1 MLHFLLHEPIVSA
14 MKSTNFG
21 YIPAL
26 DHLRGFAAV
35 LVLFF
40 HGSHFISHKLAYGT
54 PYDPANWP
62 TAGNPFSALA
72 IEGHTAV
79 SLFFLLSGFVF
90 TVGSLQK
97 KLNYLGFYRNCLL
110 RTYPLFLFFLI
121 LGIAFNTENFSFIAV
136 LQTVFFMANSDSAF
150 NGGAFTYVFW
160 SIAVE
165 WHFYLLFPL
174 LLLSVQRWGW
184 QALFALILIFLFLRT
199 GAYFAGADMRELSY
213 YTIVG
218 RIDQFLLGMLAGI
231 YYRNYFVA
239 GKRLD
244 TIAIAGAGLVLLLL
258 FAFNRLGGGAVNNY
272 LWIFWPTLEAA
283 AWAIFLIGY
292 LSIARHFHRLVG
304 KALVAVGTISYSFY
318 MGHYLVLD
326 YFLRNDWDSLQ
337 RISDPIGTAALNTLV
352 LILPLVLLLATITY
366 FCVERAFLL
375 RRRKYMQ
382 AVEPVAQGTEISAN

>member
-1 MLHFLLHEPIVSA
+1 

-40 HGSHFISHKLAYGT
+40 HGVHFVSHKLAYGT

-62 TAGNPFSALA
+62 VAGNPFSALA

-97 KLNYLGFYRNCLL
+97 KLNYLGFYRNRLL

-121 LGIAFNTENFSFIAV
+121 LGIVFNSENFSVAAV
-136 LQTVFFMANSDSAF
+136 LQTVFYMGNSDTAF

-174 LLLSVQRWGW
+174 LLLVVQRWGGRSLLLLI
-184 QALFALILIFLFLRT
+184 ALFLLLRLA
-199 GAYFAGADMRELSY
+199 AYFAGMDMRDLSY
-213 YTIVG
+213 YTIGG

-231 YYRNYFVA
+231 YYSNYFSA

-244 TIAIAGAGLVLLLL
+244 FLAIAGAGLVLLQL
-258 FAFNRLGGGAVNNY
+258 FGFNRLGGGAVNNY

-283 AWAIFLIGY
+283 AWGIFLIGY
-292 LSIARHFHRLVG
+292 LSIARHFHHLVG
-304 KALVAVGTISYSFY
+304 KALVAVGTISYSIY

-326 YFLRNDWDSLQ
+326 YFLRHDWDSLLPLG
-337 RISDPIGTAALNTLV
+337 DPLATAALNTLV
-352 LILPLVLLLATITY
+352 LMLPIVLLLASASY
-366 FCVERAFLL
+366 YCVERPFLL
-375 RRRKYMQ
+375 RRKKYMR
-382 AVEPVAQGTEISAN
+382 AAGPEISSN

>member
-1 MLHFLLHEPIVSA
+1 MLHFLLQEPIASC

-40 HGSHFISHKLAYGT
+40 HGAHFISHKLAFGT

-62 TAGNPFSALA
+62 RAGNPFSALL

-90 TVGSLQK
+90 TVGSLEK
-97 KLNYLGFYRNCLL
+97 KLNYLGFFRNRLL
-110 RTYPLFLFFLI
+110 RTYPLFLFFLV
-121 LGIAFNTENFSFIAV
+121 LGIAFNPDNFSIAAV
-136 LQTVFFMANSDSAF
+136 MQSVFFLANSDTAF
-150 NGGAFTYVFW
+150 NGGAFSYVFW

-174 LLLSVQRWGW
+174 LLFLLQRWGW
-184 QALFALILIFLFLRT
+184 RALLALLLAFLLLRL
-199 GAYFAGADMRELSY
+199 GAYLAGADMRNLSY

-218 RIDQFLLGMLAGI
+218 RIDQFLLGMLAGV
-231 YYRNYFVA
+231 YYRNYFMA
-239 GKRLD
+239 GRRLD
-244 TIAIAGAGLVLLLL
+244 SVAVAGAGLVLAVL
-258 FAFNRLGGGAVNNY
+258 FGFNQLGGGAVNNY

-283 AWAIFLIGY
+283 AWGVFLIGY
-292 LSIARHFHRLVG
+292 LSLARHFHQWIGR
-304 KALVAVGTISYSFY
+304 ALVAVGTISYSIY

-326 YFLRNDWDSLQ
+326 YFLRHDWESLL
-337 RISDPIGTAALNTLV
+337 RVGSPLATAVLNTL
-352 LILPLVLLLATITY
+352 LLMLPLVLLLAATTY
-366 FCVERAFLL
+366 FCVERSFLQ
-375 RRRKYMQ
+375 RRRKYMK
-382 AVEPVAQGTEISAN
+382 VIESVAAETQISPN

>member
-1 MLHFLLHEPIVSA
+1 MLHFLLNEPIVSA

-40 HGSHFISHKLAYGT
+40 HSSHFISHKLTYST
-54 PYDPANWP
+54 PYDPANWAR
-62 TAGNPFSALA
+62 AGNPFSALA

-97 KLNYLGFYRNCLL
+97 KLNYLGFYRNRLL

-121 LGIAFNTENFSFIAV
+121 LGIAFNTENFSIVAL
-136 LQTVFFMANSDSAF
+136 LQSVFFMANSDTAI
-150 NGGAFTYVFW
+150 NGGAFTFVFW

-165 WHFYLLFPL
+165 WHFYLLFPFLLICVQKRGWKL
-174 LLLSVQRWGW
+174 LLG
-184 QALFALILIFLFLRT
+184 LILALLVVRT
-199 GAYFAGADMRELSY
+199 GAYFAGADMRVLSY
-213 YTIVG
+213 WTIVG
-218 RIDQFLLGMLAGI
+218 RLDQFLVGMLSGI
-231 YYRNYFVA
+231 YYRTCFVA

-244 TIAIAGAGLVLLLL
+244 YVAIGGASLVLMLL
-258 FAFNRLGGGAVNNY
+258 FGFNQLGGGGANNN
-272 LWIFWPTLEAA
+272 LWIFWPTLEAT

-304 KALVAVGTISYSFY
+304 NALVALGTISYSIY

-326 YFLRNDWDSLQ
+326 FFLRHDWDSLW
-337 RISDPIGTAALNTLV
+337 RLGDPVATAVLNTFV
-352 LILPLVLLLATITY
+352 LMLPLVLLLAVITY
-366 FCVERAFLL
+366 FLVERPFLL
-375 RRRKYMQ
+375 RRRSYMR
-382 AVEPVAQGTEISAN
+382 AGKPFPVEPQISTN

>member
-1 MLHFLLHEPIVSA
+1 

-54 PYDPANWP
+54 PYDPVNWP
-62 TAGNPFSALA
+62 TAGNPLSALV

-90 TVGSLQK
+90 TVGSLHK
-97 KLNYLGFYRNCLL
+97 KLNYLGFYRNRLL
-110 RTYPLFLFFLI
+110 RTYPLFLFFLG
-121 LGIAFNTENFSFIAV
+121 LGLVFYPENSSITAL
-136 LQTVFFMANSDSAF
+136 LQSVFFLANSDTAF
-150 NGGAFTYVFW
+150 NGGPFTYVFW

-184 QALFALILIFLFLRT
+184 RALVLLIFMLLMLRI
-199 GAYFAGADMRELSY
+199 GAYMSGADMRNLSY
-213 YTIVG
+213 YTIAG
-218 RIDQFLLGMLAGI
+218 RLDQFVIGMLAGI
-231 YYRNYFVA
+231 YYCNYFLA
-239 GKRLD
+239 GRRLD
-244 TIAIAGAGLVLLLL
+244 YVAAAGTVLVLALLWG
-258 FAFNRLGGGAVNNY
+258 FNRLGGGAVNNY

-283 AWAIFLIGY
+283 GWAVFLVGY
-292 LSIARHFHRLVG
+292 LSIARHFHRLLG
-304 KALVAVGTISYSFY
+304 SALVAVGTISYSIY

-326 YFLRNDWDSLQ
+326 YFLRHDWESLL
-337 RISDPIGTAALNTLV
+337 RLSDPLGTAVLNALL
-352 LILPLVLLLATITY
+352 LMLPLVLLLGSITY
-366 FCVERAFLL
+366 LCVERPFLL
-375 RRRKYMQ
+375 RRSKYMQ
-382 AVEPVAQGTEISAN
+382 AVEPAEQGAPISGN

>member
-1 MLHFLLHEPIVSA
+1 MLHFLLNEPVVSA

-40 HGSHFISHKLAYGT
+40 HSSHFISHKLIYGT
-54 PYDPANWP
+54 PYDPANWAR
-62 TAGNPFSALA
+62 AGNPFSALA

-97 KLNYLGFYRNCLL
+97 KLNYIGFYRNRLL

-121 LGIAFNTENFSFIAV
+121 LGIAFNTENFSIVAL
-136 LQTVFFMANSDSAF
+136 LQSVFFMANSDTAI
-150 NGGAFTYVFW
+150 NGGAFTFVFW

-165 WHFYLLFPL
+165 WHFYLLFPFL
-174 LLLSVQRWGW
+174 LVCVQKRGWKVLLG
-184 QALFALILIFLFLRT
+184 LILALLVVRT
-199 GAYFAGADMRELSY
+199 GAYFAGADMRVLSY
-213 YTIVG
+213 WTIVG
-218 RIDQFLLGMLAGI
+218 RLDQFLLGMLAGI
-231 YYRNYFVA
+231 YYRTYFVA

-244 TIAIAGAGLVLLLL
+244 YVAIWGAGLVLMLL
-258 FAFNRLGGGAVNNY
+258 FGFNQLGGGGANNH
-272 LWIFWPTLEAA
+272 LWIFWPTLEAM

-292 LSIARHFHRLVG
+292 LSIARHFYRLVG
-304 KALVAVGTISYSFY
+304 NALVALGTISYSIY

-326 YFLRNDWDSLQ
+326 FFLRHDWDSLW
-337 RISDPIGTAALNTLV
+337 RLGDPVATAALTTFV
-352 LILPLVLLLATITY
+352 FMLPLVLLLAVITY
-366 FCVERAFLL
+366 FCVERPFLL
-375 RRRKYMQ
+375 RRSSYMRSG
-382 AVEPVAQGTEISAN
+382 EPFPAEPQISTN

>member
-1 MLHFLLHEPIVSA
+1 MLHFLLHGPIVSA

-40 HGSHFISHKLAYGT
+40 HGSHFISHKLTYGM
-54 PYDPANWP
+54 PYDPANW
-62 TAGNPFSALA
+62 TVTGNPFSALI

-97 KLNYLGFYRNCLL
+97 KLNYRGFYRNRLL

-121 LGIAFNTENFSFIAV
+121 LGIAFNAENFGVIPA
-136 LQTVFFMANSDSAF
+136 LQSVFFMANSDTAF
-150 NGGAFTYVFW
+150 NGGAFTFVFW

-174 LLLSVQRWGW
+174 LLLAVQRWGW
-184 QALFALILIFLFLRT
+184 QALLALVVLFLLLRT
-199 GAYFAGADMRELSY
+199 GAYFAGADMRDLSY

-231 YYRNYFVA
+231 YYRSYFVA

-244 TIAIAGAGLVLLLL
+244 YVAIAGAGLVLLLL
-258 FAFNRLGGGAVNNY
+258 FGFNRLGGGALNNY

-283 AWAIFLIGY
+283 AWGVFLLGY

-304 KALVAVGTISYSFY
+304 KALVAVGTISYSIY

-326 YFLRNDWDSLQ
+326 YFLRHDWDSLLSL
-337 RISDPIGTAALNTLV
+337 SDPLGTAVLNTLV
-352 LILPLVLLLATITY
+352 LILPPVLLLATLTY
-366 FCVERAFLL
+366 LCVERPFLL
-375 RRRKYMQ
+375 RRRKYMR
-382 AVEPVAQGTEISAN
+382 AAEPVAQGPEISVN

>member
-1 MLHFLLHEPIVSA
+1 MLHFLAHGPIAST

-40 HGSHFISHKLAYGT
+40 HSSHFISHKLVYGT
-54 PYDPANWP
+54 PYDPANW
-62 TAGNPFSALA
+62 TRTGNPFSALV

-90 TVGSLQK
+90 TVGSLHK
-97 KLNYLGFYRNCLL
+97 KLNYLGFYRNRLL
-110 RTYPLFLFFLI
+110 RTYPLFLFFLA
-121 LGIAFNTENFSFIAV
+121 LGVAFTTENFSILAI
-136 LQTVFFMANSDSAF
+136 LQSVFFMANSDTAF
-150 NGGAFTYVFW
+150 NGGAFTFVFW

-174 LLLSVQRWGW
+174 LLVSAQKWGW
-184 QALFALILIFLFLRT
+184 KALAAIIFALLVVRT

-213 YTIVG
+213 WTIVG
-218 RIDQFLLGMLAGI
+218 RLDQFLLGMLAGI

-244 TIAIAGAGLVLLLL
+244 YIAVAGAGLVLTLL
-258 FAFNRLGGGAVNNY
+258 FGFNQLGGGGANNY
-272 LWIFWPTLEAA
+272 LWIFWPTLEAM

-292 LSIARHFHRLVG
+292 LSIARHFHRLLG
-304 KALVAVGTISYSFY
+304 KLLVALGTISYSIY

-326 YFLRNDWDSLQ
+326 FFLRHDWDSLW
-337 RISDPIGTAALNTLV
+337 RLSDPIATAGLNTFV
-352 LILPLVLLLATITY
+352 LILPIVLLLATITY
-366 FCVERAFLL
+366 FCVERPFLL
-375 RRRKYMQ
+375 RRRKYME
-382 AVEPVAQGTEISAN
+382 AVEPVTQAPETSVN

>member
-1 MLHFLLHEPIVSA
+1 MLHFLAHEPIAST

-40 HGSHFISHKLAYGT
+40 HSSHFISHKLIYST
-54 PYDPANWP
+54 PYDPAKWAK
-62 TAGNPFSALA
+62 AGNPFSALA

-97 KLNYLGFYRNCLL
+97 KLNYLGFYRNRLL
-110 RTYPLFLFFLI
+110 RTYPLFLFFLT
-121 LGIAFNTENFSFIAV
+121 LGIAFNTENFSITAL
-136 LQTVFFMANSDSAF
+136 LQSVFFMANSDTAI
-150 NGGAFTYVFW
+150 NGGAFTFVFW

-174 LLLSVQRWGW
+174 LLVCVQKWGW
-184 QALFALILIFLFLRT
+184 KVLPGLILALLVVRT
-199 GAYFAGADMRELSY
+199 GAYFAGADMRVLSY
-213 YTIVG
+213 WTIVG
-218 RIDQFLLGMLAGI
+218 RLDQFLLGMLAGI

-244 TIAIAGAGLVLLLL
+244 YVAIGGACLVLMLL
-258 FAFNRLGGGAVNNY
+258 FGFNQLGGGGANNY
-272 LWIFWPTLEAA
+272 LWIFWPTLEAM

-304 KALVAVGTISYSFY
+304 NALVALGTISYSIY

-326 YFLRNDWDSLQ
+326 FFLRHDWDSLW
-337 RISDPIGTAALNTLV
+337 RLGDPVATAALNTFV
-352 LILPLVLLLATITY
+352 FMLPLVLLLATITY
-366 FCVERAFLL
+366 FCVERPFLL
-375 RRRKYMQ
+375 RRRKYVQ
-382 AVEPVAQGTEISAN
+382 VAAPVAQGPEISAN

>member
-1 MLHFLLHEPIVSA
+1 MLHFLAHEPIAST
-14 MKSTNFG
+14 MESTNFR

-40 HGSHFISHKLAYGT
+40 HSSHFISHKLIYST
-54 PYDPANWP
+54 PYDPAKWAK
-62 TAGNPFSALA
+62 AGNPFSALA

-97 KLNYLGFYRNCLL
+97 KLNYLGFYRNRLL
-110 RTYPLFLFFLI
+110 RTYPLFLFFLT
-121 LGIAFNTENFSFIAV
+121 LGIAFNTENFSITAL
-136 LQTVFFMANSDSAF
+136 LQSVFFMANSDTAI
-150 NGGAFTYVFW
+150 NGGAFTFVFW

-174 LLLSVQRWGW
+174 LLVCVQKWGW
-184 QALFALILIFLFLRT
+184 KVLPGLILALLVVRT
-199 GAYFAGADMRELSY
+199 GAYFAGADMRVLSY
-213 YTIVG
+213 WTIVG
-218 RIDQFLLGMLAGI
+218 RLDQFLLGMLAGI

-244 TIAIAGAGLVLLLL
+244 YVAIGGAGLVLMLL
-258 FAFNRLGGGAVNNY
+258 FGFNQLGGGGANNY
-272 LWIFWPTLEAA
+272 LWIFWPTLEAM

-304 KALVAVGTISYSFY
+304 NALVALGTISYSIY

-326 YFLRNDWDSLQ
+326 FFLRHDWDSLW
-337 RISDPIGTAALNTLV
+337 RLGDPVATAALNTFV
-352 LILPLVLLLATITY
+352 FMLPLALLLATITY
-366 FCVERAFLL
+366 FCVERPFLL
-375 RRRKYMQ
+375 RRRKYVQ
-382 AVEPVAQGTEISAN
+382 VAAPVAQGPEISAN

>member
-1 MLHFLLHEPIVSA
+1 MLHFLAHEPIAST

-40 HGSHFISHKLAYGT
+40 HSSHFISHKLIYST
-54 PYDPANWP
+54 PYDPAKWAK
-62 TAGNPFSALA
+62 AGNPFSALA

-97 KLNYLGFYRNCLL
+97 KLNYLGFYRNRLL
-110 RTYPLFLFFLI
+110 RTYPLFLFFLT
-121 LGIAFNTENFSFIAV
+121 LGIAFNTENFSITAL
-136 LQTVFFMANSDSAF
+136 LQSVFFMANSDTAI
-150 NGGAFTYVFW
+150 NGGAFTFVFW

-174 LLLSVQRWGW
+174 LLVCVQKWGW
-184 QALFALILIFLFLRT
+184 KVLPGLILALLVVRT
-199 GAYFAGADMRELSY
+199 GAYFAGADMRVLSY
-213 YTIVG
+213 WTIVG
-218 RIDQFLLGMLAGI
+218 RLDQFLLGMLAGI

-244 TIAIAGAGLVLLLL
+244 YVAIGGAGLVLMLL
-258 FAFNRLGGGAVNNY
+258 FGFNQLGGGGANNY
-272 LWIFWPTLEAA
+272 LWIFWPTLEAM

-304 KALVAVGTISYSFY
+304 NALVALGTISYSIY

-326 YFLRNDWDSLQ
+326 FFLRHEWESLW
-337 RISDPIGTAALNTLV
+337 RLGDPVATAALNTFV
-352 LILPLVLLLATITY
+352 FMLPLVLLLAMITY
-366 FCVERAFLL
+366 FCVERPFLL
-375 RRRKYMQ
+375 RRRKYVQ
-382 AVEPVAQGTEISAN
+382 VAAPVAQGPEISAN

>member
-1 MLHFLLHEPIVSA
+1 MLHFLAHEPIAST

-40 HGSHFISHKLAYGT
+40 HSSHFISHKMIYST
-54 PYDPANWP
+54 PYDPAKWAK
-62 TAGNPFSALA
+62 AGNPFSALA

-97 KLNYLGFYRNCLL
+97 KLNYLGFYRNRLL
-110 RTYPLFLFFLI
+110 RTYPLFLFFLT
-121 LGIAFNTENFSFIAV
+121 LGIAFNTENFSITAL
-136 LQTVFFMANSDSAF
+136 LQSVFFMANSDTAI
-150 NGGAFTYVFW
+150 NGGAFTFVFW

-174 LLLSVQRWGW
+174 LLVCVQKWGW
-184 QALFALILIFLFLRT
+184 KVLPGLILALLVVRT
-199 GAYFAGADMRELSY
+199 GAYFAGADMRVLSY
-213 YTIVG
+213 WTIVG
-218 RIDQFLLGMLAGI
+218 RLDQFLLGMLAGI

-244 TIAIAGAGLVLLLL
+244 YVAIGGAGLVLMLL
-258 FAFNRLGGGAVNNY
+258 FGFNQLGGGGANNY
-272 LWIFWPTLEAA
+272 LWIFWPTLEAM

-304 KALVAVGTISYSFY
+304 NALVALGTISYSIY

-326 YFLRNDWDSLQ
+326 FFLRHDWESLW
-337 RISDPIGTAALNTLV
+337 RLGDPVATAALNTFV
-352 LILPLVLLLATITY
+352 FMLPLALLLATITY
-366 FCVERAFLL
+366 FCVERPFLL
-375 RRRKYMQ
+375 RRRKYVQ
-382 AVEPVAQGTEISAN
+382 VAAPVAQGPEISAN

>member
-1 MLHFLLHEPIVSA
+1 MLHFLLNEPVVSA

-40 HGSHFISHKLAYGT
+40 HSSHFISHKLIYGT
-54 PYDPANWP
+54 PYDPANWAR
-62 TAGNPFSALA
+62 AGNPFSALA

-97 KLNYLGFYRNCLL
+97 KLNYIGFYRNRLL

-121 LGIAFNTENFSFIAV
+121 LGIAFNTENFSIVAL
-136 LQTVFFMANSDSAF
+136 LQSVFFMANSDTAI
-150 NGGAFTYVFW
+150 NGGAFTFVFW

-165 WHFYLLFPL
+165 WHFYLLFPFL
-174 LLLSVQRWGW
+174 LVCVQKRGWKVLLG
-184 QALFALILIFLFLRT
+184 LILALLVVRT
-199 GAYFAGADMRELSY
+199 GAYFTGADMRVLSY
-213 YTIVG
+213 WTIVG
-218 RIDQFLLGMLAGI
+218 RLDQFLLGMLAGI
-231 YYRNYFVA
+231 YYRTYFVA

-244 TIAIAGAGLVLLLL
+244 YVAIWGAGLVLMLL
-258 FAFNRLGGGAVNNY
+258 FGFNQLGGGGANNH
-272 LWIFWPTLEAA
+272 LWIFWPTLEAM

-304 KALVAVGTISYSFY
+304 NALVALGTISYSIY

-326 YFLRNDWDSLQ
+326 FFLRHDWDSLW
-337 RISDPIGTAALNTLV
+337 RLGDPVATAALTTFV
-352 LILPLVLLLATITY
+352 FMLPLVLLLAVITY
-366 FCVERAFLL
+366 FCVERPFLL
-375 RRRKYMQ
+375 RRSSYMRSG
-382 AVEPVAQGTEISAN
+382 EPFPAEPQISTN

>member
-1 MLHFLLHEPIVSA
+1 MLHFLAHEPIAST

-40 HGSHFISHKLAYGT
+40 HSSHFISHKLIYST
-54 PYDPANWP
+54 PYDPAKWAK
-62 TAGNPFSALA
+62 AGNPFSALA

-97 KLNYLGFYRNCLL
+97 KLNYLGFYRNRLL
-110 RTYPLFLFFLI
+110 RTYPLFLFFLT
-121 LGIAFNTENFSFIAV
+121 LGIAFNTENFSITAL
-136 LQTVFFMANSDSAF
+136 LQSVFFMANSDTAI
-150 NGGAFTYVFW
+150 NGGAFTFVFW

-174 LLLSVQRWGW
+174 LLVCVQKWGW
-184 QALFALILIFLFLRT
+184 KVLPGLILALLVVRT
-199 GAYFAGADMRELSY
+199 GAYFAGADMRVLSY
-213 YTIVG
+213 WTIVG
-218 RIDQFLLGMLAGI
+218 RLDQFLLGMLAGI

-244 TIAIAGAGLVLLLL
+244 YVAIGGACLVLMLL
-258 FAFNRLGGGAVNNY
+258 FGFNQLGGGGANNY
-272 LWIFWPTLEAA
+272 LWIFWPTLEAM

-304 KALVAVGTISYSFY
+304 NALVALGTISYSIY

-326 YFLRNDWDSLQ
+326 FFLRHDWDSLW
-337 RISDPIGTAALNTLV
+337 RLGDPVATAALNTFV
-352 LILPLVLLLATITY
+352 FMLPLVLLLAMITY
-366 FCVERAFLL
+366 FCVERPFLL
-375 RRRKYMQ
+375 RRRKYVQ
-382 AVEPVAQGTEISAN
+382 VAAPVAQGPEISAN

>member
-1 MLHFLLHEPIVSA
+1 MLHFLLDEPIVSA

-40 HGSHFISHKLAYGT
+40 HSSHFISHKLIYGT
-54 PYDPANWP
+54 PYDPANWAR
-62 TAGNPFSALA
+62 AGNPFSALA

-97 KLNYLGFYRNCLL
+97 KLNYLGFYRNRLL

-121 LGIAFNTENFSFIAV
+121 LGIAFNTENFTIIAL
-136 LQTVFFMANSDSAF
+136 LQSVFFMANSDTAI
-150 NGGAFTYVFW
+150 NGGVFTFVFW

-174 LLLSVQRWGW
+174 LLVCVQKWGW
-184 QALFALILIFLFLRT
+184 KVLPGLILALLVVRT
-199 GAYFAGADMRELSY
+199 GAYFAGADMRVLSY
-213 YTIVG
+213 WTIVG
-218 RIDQFLLGMLAGI
+218 RLDQFLLGMLAGI
-231 YYRNYFVA
+231 YYRTYFVA

-244 TIAIAGAGLVLLLL
+244 YVAIGGAALMLMLLYG
-258 FAFNRLGGGAVNNY
+258 FNQLGGGGANNH
-272 LWIFWPTLEAA
+272 LWTFWPTVEAM

-292 LSIARHFHRLVG
+292 LSIARHFNRLVG
-304 KALVAVGTISYSFY
+304 KALVALGTISYSIY

-326 YFLRNDWDSLQ
+326 FFLRHNWESLWRLNDPL
-337 RISDPIGTAALNTLV
+337 GTAVLNV
-352 LILPLVLLLATITY
+352 FVFMLPLVLLLAATTY
-366 FCVERAFLL
+366 FCVERPFLL
-375 RRRKYMQ
+375 RRVKYTQ
-382 AVEPVAQGTEISAN
+382 AQEPVPQGPEISVN

>member
-1 MLHFLLHEPIVSA
+1 MLHFLAHEPIAST

-40 HGSHFISHKLAYGT
+40 HSSHFISHKMIYST
-54 PYDPANWP
+54 PYDPAKWAK
-62 TAGNPFSALA
+62 AGNPFSALA

-97 KLNYLGFYRNCLL
+97 KLNYLGFYRNRLL
-110 RTYPLFLFFLI
+110 RTYPLFLFFLT
-121 LGIAFNTENFSFIAV
+121 LGIAFNTENFSITAL
-136 LQTVFFMANSDSAF
+136 LQSVFFMANSDTAI
-150 NGGAFTYVFW
+150 NGGAFTFVFW

-174 LLLSVQRWGW
+174 LLVCVQKWGW
-184 QALFALILIFLFLRT
+184 KVLPGLILALLVVRT
-199 GAYFAGADMRELSY
+199 GAYFAGADMRVLSY
-213 YTIVG
+213 WTIVG
-218 RIDQFLLGMLAGI
+218 RLDQFLLGMLAGI
-231 YYRNYFVA
+231 YYRNCFVA

-244 TIAIAGAGLVLLLL
+244 YVAIGGAGLVLMLL
-258 FAFNRLGGGAVNNY
+258 FGFNQLGGGGANNY
-272 LWIFWPTLEAA
+272 LWIFWPTLEAM

-304 KALVAVGTISYSFY
+304 NALVALGTISYSIY

-326 YFLRNDWDSLQ
+326 FFLRHDWDSLW
-337 RISDPIGTAALNTLV
+337 RLGDPVATAALNTFV
-352 LILPLVLLLATITY
+352 FMLPLALLLATITY
-366 FCVERAFLL
+366 FCVERPFLL
-375 RRRKYMQ
+375 RRRKYVQ
-382 AVEPVAQGTEISAN
+382 VAALVAQGPEISAN

>member
-1 MLHFLLHEPIVSA
+1 MLHFLLNEPIVTA

-40 HGSHFISHKLAYGT
+40 HSSHFISHKLIYGT
-54 PYDPANWP
+54 PYDPANWAR
-62 TAGNPFSALA
+62 AGNPFSALA

-97 KLNYLGFYRNCLL
+97 KLNYIGFYRNRLL

-121 LGIAFNTENFSFIAV
+121 LGIAFNTENFSIVAL
-136 LQTVFFMANSDSAF
+136 LQSVFFMANSDTAI
-150 NGGAFTYVFW
+150 NGGAFTFVFW

-165 WHFYLLFPL
+165 WHFYLLFPFL
-174 LLLSVQRWGW
+174 LVCVQKRGWKVLLG
-184 QALFALILIFLFLRT
+184 LILALLVVRT
-199 GAYFAGADMRELSY
+199 GAYFAGADMRVLSY
-213 YTIVG
+213 WTIVG
-218 RIDQFLLGMLAGI
+218 RLDQFLLGMLAGI
-231 YYRNYFVA
+231 YYRTYFVA

-244 TIAIAGAGLVLLLL
+244 YVAIWGAGLVLMLL
-258 FAFNRLGGGAVNNY
+258 FGFNQLGGGGANNH
-272 LWIFWPTLEAA
+272 LWIFWPTLEAI

-304 KALVAVGTISYSFY
+304 NALVALGTISYSIY

-326 YFLRNDWDSLQ
+326 FFLRHDWDSLW
-337 RISDPIGTAALNTLV
+337 RLGDPVATAALTTFV
-352 LILPLVLLLATITY
+352 FMLPLVLLLAVITY
-366 FCVERAFLL
+366 FCVERPFLL
-375 RRRKYMQ
+375 RRRGYMRSG
-382 AVEPVAQGTEISAN
+382 EPFPAEPQISTN

>member
-1 MLHFLLHEPIVSA
+1 MLHFLAHEPIAST

-40 HGSHFISHKLAYGT
+40 HSSHFISHKLIYST
-54 PYDPANWP
+54 PYDPAKWAK
-62 TAGNPFSALA
+62 AGNPFSALA

-97 KLNYLGFYRNCLL
+97 KLNYIGFYRNRLL

-121 LGIAFNTENFSFIAV
+121 LGIAFNTENFSIVAL
-136 LQTVFFMANSDSAF
+136 LQSVFFMANSDTAV
-150 NGGAFTYVFW
+150 NGGAFTFVFW

-165 WHFYLLFPL
+165 WHFYLLFPFL
-174 LLLSVQRWGW
+174 LVCVQKRGWKVLLG
-184 QALFALILIFLFLRT
+184 LILALLVVRT
-199 GAYFAGADMRELSY
+199 GAYFAGADMRVLSY
-213 YTIVG
+213 WTIVG
-218 RIDQFLLGMLAGI
+218 RLDQFLLGMLAGI
-231 YYRNYFVA
+231 YYRTYFVA

-244 TIAIAGAGLVLLLL
+244 YVAIGGAGLVLMLL
-258 FAFNRLGGGAVNNY
+258 FGFNQLGGGGANNH
-272 LWIFWPTLEAA
+272 LWIFWPTLEAM

-292 LSIARHFHRLVG
+292 LSIARHFYRLVG
-304 KALVAVGTISYSFY
+304 NALVALGTISYSIY

-326 YFLRNDWDSLQ
+326 FFLRHDWDSLW
-337 RISDPIGTAALNTLV
+337 RLGDPVATAALTTFV
-352 LILPLVLLLATITY
+352 FMLPLVLLLAVITY
-366 FCVERAFLL
+366 FCVERPFLL
-375 RRRKYMQ
+375 RRRSYMRSG
-382 AVEPVAQGTEISAN
+382 EPFPAEPQISTN

>member
-1 MLHFLLHEPIVSA
+1 MLHFLAHEPIAST

-26 DHLRGFAAV
+26 DHLRGLAAV

-40 HGSHFISHKLAYGT
+40 HSSHFISHKLIYST
-54 PYDPANWP
+54 PYDPAKWAK
-62 TAGNPFSALA
+62 AGNPFSALA

-97 KLNYLGFYRNCLL
+97 KLNYLGFYRNRLL
-110 RTYPLFLFFLI
+110 RTYPLFLFFLT
-121 LGIAFNTENFSFIAV
+121 LGIAFNTENFSITAL
-136 LQTVFFMANSDSAF
+136 LQSVFFMANSDTAI
-150 NGGAFTYVFW
+150 NGGAFTFVFW

-174 LLLSVQRWGW
+174 LLVCVQKWGW
-184 QALFALILIFLFLRT
+184 KVLPGLILALLVVRT
-199 GAYFAGADMRELSY
+199 GAYFAGADMRVLSY
-213 YTIVG
+213 WTIVG
-218 RIDQFLLGMLAGI
+218 RLDQFLLGMLAGI

-244 TIAIAGAGLVLLLL
+244 YVAIGGACLVLMLL
-258 FAFNRLGGGAVNNY
+258 FGFNQLGGGGANNY
-272 LWIFWPTLEAA
+272 LWIFWPTLEAM

-304 KALVAVGTISYSFY
+304 NALVALGTISYSIY

-326 YFLRNDWDSLQ
+326 FFLRHEWESLW
-337 RISDPIGTAALNTLV
+337 RLGDPVATAALNTFV
-352 LILPLVLLLATITY
+352 FMLPLVLLLAMITY
-366 FCVERAFLL
+366 FCVERPFLL
-375 RRRKYMQ
+375 RRRKYVQ
-382 AVEPVAQGTEISAN
+382 VAAPVAQGPEISAN

>member
-40 HGSHFISHKLAYGT
+40 HSSHYISHKLIYGT
-54 PYDPANWP
+54 PYDPANWAR
-62 TAGNPFSALA
+62 AGNPFSALA

-97 KLNYLGFYRNCLL
+97 KLNYLGFYRNRFL

-121 LGIAFNTENFSFIAV
+121 LGIAFNTENFSIVAL
-136 LQTVFFMANSDSAF
+136 LQSVFFLANSDTAI
-150 NGGAFTYVFW
+150 NGGAFTFVFW

-174 LLLSVQRWGW
+174 LLVCVQKWGW
-184 QALFALILIFLFLRT
+184 KVLLALILALLVVRT
-199 GAYFAGADMRELSY
+199 GAYFAGADMRVLSY
-213 YTIVG
+213 WTIVG
-218 RIDQFLLGMLAGI
+218 RLDQFLLGMFTGI
-231 YYRNYFVA
+231 YYRTYFVA

-244 TIAIAGAGLVLLLL
+244 YVAIGGAGLVLMLL
-258 FAFNRLGGGAVNNY
+258 FGFNQLGGGGVNNH
-272 LWIFWPTLEAA
+272 LWIFWPTLEAM

-292 LSIARHFHRLVG
+292 LSIARHFYRLVG
-304 KALVAVGTISYSFY
+304 KALVAVGTISYSIY

-326 YFLRNDWDSLQ
+326 YFLRHDWDSFL
-337 RISDPIGTAALNTLV
+337 RLDNPLGTAVLNTLV
-352 LILPLVLLLATITY
+352 LILPLVLLLAATTY
-366 FCVERAFLL
+366 FCVERPFLL
-375 RRRKYMQ
+375 RRRSYMR
-382 AVEPVAQGTEISAN
+382 AAESVAQGPEISAN

>member
-1 MLHFLLHEPIVSA
+1 MLHFQLHEPIVSA

-40 HGSHFISHKLAYGT
+40 HGSHFISHKLAFGT
-54 PYDPANWP
+54 PYDPANW
-62 TAGNPFSALA
+62 TRTGNPFSALI

-97 KLNYLGFYRNCLL
+97 KLNYVGFYRNRLL
-110 RTYPLFLFFLI
+110 RTYPLFLFFLV
-121 LGIAFNTENFSFIAV
+121 LGLAFNTENFSVAAV
-136 LQTVFFMANSDSAF
+136 LQTVFFMANSDTAF

-165 WHFYLLFPL
+165 WHFYLVFPL
-174 LLLSVQRWGW
+174 LLLAVQRWGW
-184 QALFALILIFLFLRT
+184 QALLALLLIFLFLRT

-244 TIAIAGAGLVLLLL
+244 YVAIAGIGLVLLLL
-258 FAFNRLGGGAVNNY
+258 FGFNRLGGGAVNNY

-292 LSIARHFHRLVG
+292 LSIARHFHRFVG
-304 KALVAVGTISYSFY
+304 KALVAVGTISYSIY

-326 YFLRNDWDSLQ
+326 YFLRHDWESLL
-337 RISDPIGTAALNTLV
+337 RLSDPLGTAALNTLV
-352 LILPLVLLLATITY
+352 LILPLVLLLAAITY
-366 FCVERAFLL
+366 LCVERPFLL

-382 AVEPVAQGTEISAN
+382 ATEPVAKGSEISTN